1 MSTCVAANCVVTQQI
16 VTKQI
21 VLSVDDSLISQQM
34 IKRALDTSYRVLLA
48 DNAVDALTVI
58 YQEAIEALLLDIS
71 MPGIDGFELCR
82 TVRSL
87 PRFKNLPIVMV
98 TSRNTEADRQE
109 ARLSGASGYLTKP
122 CEPERLK
129 AVMGRLLPQ
138 APEAN

>member
-1 MSTCVAANCVVTQQI
+1 MSTCVVTRQ
-16 VTKQI
+16 T

-34 IKRALDTSYRVLLA
+34 IKRALDRSYRVLLA
-48 DNAVDALTVI
+48 DNAVDALSVI

-87 PRFKNLPIVMV
+87 PRFKHLPIVMV
-98 TSRNTEADRQE
+98 TSRDTEADRQE
-109 ARLSGASGYLTKP
+109 ARLAGASGYLTKP

-138 APEAN
+138 APEVN

>member
-1 MSTCVAANCVVTQQI
+1 MSTCVA
-16 VTKQI
+16 TKQT

-34 IKRALDTSYRVLLA
+34 IKRALDTNYRVLLA
-48 DNAVDALTVI
+48 DNAVDALSVI
-58 YQEAIEALLLDIS
+58 YQEAVEALLLDIS

-98 TSRNTEADRQE
+98 TSRDTEADRQE
-109 ARLSGASGYLTKP
+109 ARMAGASGYLTKP

-138 APEAN
+138 SLDHN

>member
-1 MSTCVAANCVVTQQI
+1 MSTCVAANCVVT
-16 VTKQI
+16 KQT

-34 IKRALDTSYRVLLA
+34 IKRALDRSYRVLLA

-98 TSRNTEADRQE
+98 TSRDTKADRQE

-122 CEPERLK
+122 CEPDRLK

-138 APEAN
+138 SPEVN

>member
-1 MSTCVAANCVVTQQI
+1 MSTCVA
-16 VTKQI
+16 TKHV

-48 DNAVDALTVI
+48 DNAVDALSVISQETVG
-58 YQEAIEALLLDIS
+58 AILLDIS

-87 PRFKNLPIVMV
+87 PRFKNVPIVMV
-98 TSRNTEADRQE
+98 TSRDTEADRQE

-122 CEPERLK
+122 CKPERLK
-129 AVMGRLLPQ
+129 AVMGKLLPQ
-138 APEAN
+138 TQGVS

>member
-1 MSTCVAANCVVTQQI
+1 MSTCVAA
-16 VTKQI
+16 KQT

-34 IKRALDTSYRVLLA
+34 IKRALDASYRVLLA
-48 DNAVDALTVI
+48 DNAVDALSVI
-58 YQEAIEALLLDIS
+58 YQEAVEALLLDIS

-98 TSRNTEADRQE
+98 TSRDTEADRQE
-109 ARLSGASGYLTKP
+109 ARMAGASGYLTKP

-138 APEAN
+138 TLDHN

>member
-1 MSTCVAANCVVTQQI
+1 MSTCVA
-16 VTKQI
+16 TKQT

-48 DNAVDALTVI
+48 DNAVDALSVI
-58 YQEAIEALLLDIS
+58 YQEAVEALLLDIS

-98 TSRNTEADRQE
+98 TSRDTEADRQE
-109 ARLSGASGYLTKP
+109 ARMAGASGYLTKP

-138 APEAN
+138 SLDNN

>member
-1 MSTCVAANCVVTQQI
+1 MSTCVATNCVVA
-16 VTKQI
+16 KQT

-34 IKRALDTSYRVLLA
+34 IKRALDHSYRVLLA

-98 TSRNTEADRQE
+98 TSRDTEADRQE

-122 CEPERLK
+122 CEPDRLK

-138 APEAN
+138 SPEVN